1 MKHLNSHEYVAKLAE
16 GNPGAVNVMVMLMNR
31 LGGDAFDV
39 YSKLLSR
46 GIKGSN
52 IWILWKDICDRD
64 FTRFIKAIEDARS
77 EDSQRY
83 MAVVLTKEPKNY
95 GVCEVCKQKL
105 GISGGYGGTGMCGPC
120 CTGESETLEEKFE
133 TW

>member
-1 MKHLNSHEYVAKLAE
+1 MNHLNSHEYVAKLAE

-39 YSKLLSR
+39 YAKLLSR

-52 IWILWKDICDRD
+52 IWILWKDICERD
-64 FTRFIKAIEDARS
+64 LGRFIKAVENTGS

-83 MAVVLTKEPKNY
+83 MAT
-95 GVCEVCKQKL
+95 
-105 GISGGYGGTGMCGPC
+105 IIARS
-120 CTGESETLEEKFE
+120 
-133 TW
+133 